1 MKRSV
6 WHQSSCLTS
15 SPQLEAVLSLGG
27 HLTMSKD
34 IFFFYVMTGEAAT
47 ASKHL
52 IIHRIAS
59 PLKQRI
65 IQLASGKIGFDIL
78 PSSDSMT
85 SKS

>member
-1 MKRSV
+1 
-6 WHQSSCLTS
+6 
-15 SPQLEAVLSLGG
+15 
-27 HLTMSKD
+27 
-34 IFFFYVMTGEAAT
+34 MTGEAAT